1 MYPVSCANNH
11 HDVADLVNH
20 GMVKMQNLNILRTEN
35 SFSMKQKKNL
45 TCASDGTFWEVIV
58 L

>member
-1 MYPVSCANNH
+1 MHPVSCANNH

-45 TCASDGTFWEVIV
+45 TCASDGTF
-58 L
+58 